1 MRPPLPID
9 AHVER
14 VRDALERARA
24 AVLVAPPGSGKTTRV
39 PPSLVGEGK
48 VFLLQPRRVAAR
60 SIARRIAEERGFTL
74 GDEVGWQVR
83 FERRFRPDTRLLVA
97 TEGILTRRLQSDPLL
112 ESFRTIVLDEF
123 HERTVHADLAL
134 AFARQAWR
142 ARADL
147 RLLVMSAT
155 LDAGPVAA
163 FLDGCPVIEVP
174 GRPHPIEI
182 RYEPGRPLAEE
193 VKAAVAGPGGHVLCF
208 LAGAPEIRRAEG
220 ELRGLGGARVL
231 PLHGSLSAEEQDQA
245 LAPSAERKV
254 ILATNLAET
263 SLTVEGVTDVIDTGQ
278 HKVLRYDPSR
288 GLDRLELERI
298 PADSAEQRAGR
309 AGRTGPGRV
318 VRLWDARLR
327 LRPRREPEVE
337 RVDLAGPVLDVL
349 AWGGDPL
356 AFEWFE
362 APPADRLEAAQVL
375 LERLGAVSGRR
386 LTPEG
391 EAMHRLPLHPRLSRV
406 MLGAGGDPRA
416 AAVCAVL
423 GEGWRP
429 TTSGEAATT
438 DSDVLSAVDRLR
450 EAPPSVKAAAREL
463 SSRVP
468 ARAER
473 GSPWAQDRP
482 FTSGRVGR
490 AVPKSPGEGRSGAGA
505 PAPPGDEG
513 SASAETAD
521 PSASDAAGASRD
533 DGLLRALLAGFP
545 DRVARRREGGSRRLV
560 LASGSG
566 ALLGRESGV
575 REGELLVALEVTGGA
590 AGTVRPGAEGG
601 GAEGGALVRLASR
614 VEREWLKGVRTEVV
628 HRFEEE
634 SGSVRAVAQDWY
646 DKLLLDERP
655 APPQPDA
662 AGGLLAEALERRGL
676 GEAAE
681 RLRRR
686 LRVAGL
692 EADLHAAVV
701 EACRGRTRLPELAEP
716 ERWLDPSVRRQVDR
730 LAPERIELPSGR
742 TAALDYREDGSV
754 VAGAKL
760 QELFGL
766 AETPRVGP
774 RQVPVV
780 FELLAPNGRPVQTT
794 RDLRSFWERTY
805 PEVRK
810 ELRGRYPRHPWP
822 DDPWTAEP
830 THRAK
835 KKPR

>member
-14 VRDALERARA
+14 VRDALGRARA

-39 PPSLVGEGK
+39 PPALVGEGR

-60 SIARRIAEERGFTL
+60 SIARRIAEERGFTP

-83 FERRFRPDTRLLVA
+83 FERRFRPETGLLVA

-142 ARADL
+142 ARDDL

-182 RYEPGRPLAEE
+182 RYEPGQPLAEA
-193 VKAAVAGPGGHVLCF
+193 VRAAIAGPGGHVLCF
-208 LAGAPEIRRAEG
+208 LAGTPEIRRAQA
-220 ELRGLGGARVL
+220 ELRGLAGARVL
-231 PLHGSLSAEEQDQA
+231 PLHGSLPAEDQDLA

-254 ILATNLAET
+254 ILATNVAET
-263 SLTVEGVTDVIDTGQ
+263 SLTVEGVTEVIDTGQ
-278 HKVLRYDPSR
+278 HKVLRYDASR

-327 LRPRREPEVE
+327 LRPRREPEIE
-337 RVDLAGPVLDVL
+337 RVDLAGPLLDVL

-356 AFEWFE
+356 GFEWFE
-362 APPADRLEAAQVL
+362 APPADRLAAAQAL
-375 LERLGAVSGRR
+375 LERLGAVSGGR

-406 MLGAGGDPRA
+406 LLHAGGDPRA

-429 TTSGEAATT
+429 ATSGDAPTT

-450 EAPPSVKAAAREL
+450 EAPPSVKAAARDL
-463 SSRVP
+463 SSRAAP
-468 ARAER
+468 SWPGDGGSAGAET
-473 GSPWAQDRP
+473 A
-482 FTSGRVGR
+482 
-490 AVPKSPGEGRSGAGA
+490 EA
-505 PAPPGDEG
+505 PAP
-513 SASAETAD
+513 
-521 PSASDAAGASRD
+521 DAAGAPRD
-533 DGLLRALLAGFP
+533 DALLRALHAGFP
-545 DRVARRREGGSRRLV
+545 DRVARRRESGSPRLV
-560 LASGSG
+560 LASGTG

-590 AGTVRPGAEGG
+590 AGTVRAGAEGG

-614 VEREWLKGVRTEVV
+614 IEREWLTGVRTEVV
-628 HRFEEE
+628 HRFEEG
-634 SGSVRAVAQDWY
+634 SGSVRAVAQDRY
-646 DKLLLDERP
+646 EKLLLDERP
-655 APPQPDA
+655 VPPQADA
-662 AGGLLAEALERRGL
+662 AASLLAEALERRGL
-676 GEAAE
+676 GAAAE
-681 RLRRR
+681 RFRRR

-701 EACRGRTRLPELAEP
+701 EACRGRTKLPEFAEP
-716 ERWLDPSVRRQVDR
+716 ERWLDPAVRRQVDR

-754 VAGAKL
+754 VAAAKL